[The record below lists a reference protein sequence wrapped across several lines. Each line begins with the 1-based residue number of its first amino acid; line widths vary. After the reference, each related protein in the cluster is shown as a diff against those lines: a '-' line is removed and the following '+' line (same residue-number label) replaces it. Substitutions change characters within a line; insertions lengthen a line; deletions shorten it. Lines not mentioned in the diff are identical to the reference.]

1 MFADYVKMAAKVA
14 LIAIVTGIVVAIF
27 ANVQIPEL
35 DLTIFSQAVGKGKA
49 FVLYWVPV
57 FFPFLNFFIFL
68 VGLEIA
74 LYAGYIALI
83 AYRWIMKV
91 NE

>member
-14 LIAIVTGIVVAIF
+14 VIAIVTGIIVAIF
-27 ANVQIPEL
+27 ANIQIPQL

-49 FVLYWVPV
+49 FVSYWVPV
-57 FFPFLNFFIFL
+57 FLPFLNFFIFL
-68 VGLEIA
+68 VSFEIA
-74 LYAGYIALI
+74 LFTGYIVLI
-83 AYRWIMKV
+83 AYRWIIKV